1 MKLRLASV
9 LFSATLLAGTA
20 SAADK
25 RWDGADDLPV
35 NPHVPWLVRT
45 WKSIL
50 RPVGVLAAFAT
61 ILGVFGHYTKY
72 GPKEPPEGDVVGQG
86 RTS

>member
-35 NPHVPWLVRT
+35 NPRA
-45 WKSIL
+45 
-50 RPVGVLAAFAT
+50 R
-61 ILGVFGHYTKY
+61 
-72 GPKEPPEGDVVGQG
+72 GQAL
-86 RTS
+86 